1 MATAKGFEEKGVE
14 HGMLQLHLYGVLV
27 AQVDESGWMLYTP
40 YEEVFD
46 IMGDIADARKRITEV
61 QYPEGSEPIQTEGQS
76 FGPTLS

>member
-1 MATAKGFEEKGVE
+1 M
-14 HGMLQLHLYGVLV
+14 
-27 AQVDESGWMLYTP
+27 DESGWMLYTP

>member
-1 MATAKGFEEKGVE
+1 MKSKFFEEVSKLATAKGFEEKGVE

-46 IMGDIADARKRITEV
+46 
-61 QYPEGSEPIQTEGQS
+61 
-76 FGPTLS
+76 LSLIHIWNVTVCYVVNKGNHSKEA